1 MNASLFTFPIPE
13 HDAPATTAQKI
24 ARKKLE
30 LHALG
35 RDLAEELI
43 AATEAVA
50 IIAASVVAADALPQA
65 PGVRE
70 IAVRLARDSRTD
82 TLNLQSLAGRQ

>member
-13 HDAPATTAQKI
+13 PDAPATTAQKI
-24 ARKKLE
+24 ARKKRE

-82 TLNLQSLAGRQ
+82 TLNLQSLAARQ